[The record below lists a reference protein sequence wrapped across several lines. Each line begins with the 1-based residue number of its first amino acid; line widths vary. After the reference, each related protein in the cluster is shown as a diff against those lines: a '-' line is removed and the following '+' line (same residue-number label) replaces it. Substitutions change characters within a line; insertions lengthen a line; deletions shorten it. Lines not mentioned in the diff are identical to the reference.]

1 MGKKQEE
8 EFVQVKCQEYYKLE
22 NELRIKFTELLKKN
36 GFLQKESCTNEE
48 AFKRVSLLLDIINR
62 FFVENV
68 PSNYLN
74 NRKDHFDF
82 YKIWKKFNRDIV
94 HIDKQLRV
102 PNMVKYRDSDGD
114 IRERKDYEVYAFEFD
129 SIEGISR
136 RTLNAYNEFSP
147 IYSRL
152 AKKEAILGQGI
163 QGEERLYNRLRIIG
177 DKIRII
183 QNARYV
189 IEDDFSVEHDMIVIS
204 SYGIFSIEIK
214 NWGRNSHINEKGYL
228 VSENGKTINV
238 IEQSMRHVHNLERLI
253 QKELYHEAKV
263 YPLIV
268 WVNEKSAI
276 KNDFKY
282 VTVCNYN
289 DVEFELFN
297 SRKYKPIY
305 TEKDVDAIYKKLVE
319 LKLPIKK
326 YSLDIDSKS
335 LISSVP
341 KFIAGLNWLPEMID
355 FEKKIKEAKLE
366 PGTLETIATII
377 GAGIIAF
384 FSNLH

>member
-183 QNARYV
+183 QNIICYRGRNRK
-189 IEDDFSVEHDMIVIS
+189 INRPCIRS
-204 SYGIFSIEIK
+204 IK
-214 NWGRNSHINEKGYL
+214 NITKRRTSRNRRQSSLHITRQRSRMGSIRRRRNILCK
-228 VSENGKTINV
+228 
-238 IEQSMRHVHNLERLI
+238 R
-253 QKELYHEAKV
+253 
-263 YPLIV
+263 
-268 WVNEKSAI
+268 KS
-276 KNDFKY
+276 
-282 VTVCNYN
+282 
-289 DVEFELFN
+289 
-297 SRKYKPIY
+297 SR
-305 TEKDVDAIYKKLVE
+305 
-319 LKLPIKK
+319 
-326 YSLDIDSKS
+326 
-335 LISSVP
+335 
-341 KFIAGLNWLPEMID
+341 
-355 FEKKIKEAKLE
+355 
-366 PGTLETIATII
+366 
-377 GAGIIAF
+377 
-384 FSNLH
+384 